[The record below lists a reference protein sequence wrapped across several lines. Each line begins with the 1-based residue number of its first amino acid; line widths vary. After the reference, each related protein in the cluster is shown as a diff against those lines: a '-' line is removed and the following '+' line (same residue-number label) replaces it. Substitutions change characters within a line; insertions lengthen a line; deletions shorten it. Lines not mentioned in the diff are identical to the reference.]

1 MIDHFQHPDCGPQY
15 HPRWLSSKE
24 SPTNAG
30 DAGMIPGFGGSP
42 GGGNGNPLQ
51 YSCLEKI
58 LCTEEPGGLQSVVSQ
73 RVGQDSANEHACRHH
88 FFIKESEDPQSNDC
102 PLFLRQQINKM
113 NLQRLETL
121 EGKKAFEDPCPSPSF
136 TPYTG

>member
-1 MIDHFQHPDCGPQY
+1 MI
-15 HPRWLSSKE
+15 L
-24 SPTNAG
+24 
-30 DAGMIPGFGGSP
+30 GFGGSP

-121 EGKKAFEDPCPSPSF
+121 EGKKAFEDDQGHKTEKAMATHSSTLDWKIPWMEGPGGLQSMGSL
-136 TPYTG
+136 GVGHN